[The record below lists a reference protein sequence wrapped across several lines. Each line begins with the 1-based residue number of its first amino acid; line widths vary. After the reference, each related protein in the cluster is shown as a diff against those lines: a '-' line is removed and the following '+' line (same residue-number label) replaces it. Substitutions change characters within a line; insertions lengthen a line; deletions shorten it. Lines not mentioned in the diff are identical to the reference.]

1 MFRFV
6 DATHK
11 NHFRFK
17 VEQLF
22 VCSFESGDSLRIHGI
37 SLDWHSGSS
46 RPRTL
51 ITPLYLTADGSISA
65 EATGREGDDFRWAP
79 SYLMKRDSDIG
90 IYL

>member
-11 NHFRFK
+11 NHFRFN

-22 VCSFESGDSLRIHGI
+22 IDPLESGNGFKIH
-37 SLDWHSGSS
+37 SNWHSGSS

-51 ITPLYLTADGSISA
+51 ITSLYLTADGSISA
-65 EATGREGDDFRWAP
+65 EATGMGNDDTRWAFP
-79 SYLMKRDSDIG
+79 VPHEV
-90 IYL
+90 